1 MNNISDLVH
10 ALNVFSY
17 DLGRMV
23 SLEKLNIA
31 KKEEIYRTQ
40 EVVLNLLEKINNEV
54 VFQIFKGEVD
64 KLNDF
69 FKKENSKIIQKA
81 IDILK

>member
-1 MNNISDLVH
+1 MNNISDLAH

-31 KKEEIYRTQ
+31 EKEEVYKAQ

-69 FKKENSKIIQKA
+69 FKKENSKIILKT
-81 IDILK
+81 IDNLK

>member
-1 MNNISDLVH
+1 MNNISDLAH

-31 KKEEIYRTQ
+31 EKEEVYKAQ

-64 KLNDF
+64 TLNGF